1 MGLHYQHPIPDNTY
15 LETTDTNF
23 SLQNV
28 IIFYNIH
35 YILVK
40 SAIITADINIVTSLF
55 ILADICKDKV
65 NMHMLE
71 KVLGTI

>member
-1 MGLHYQHPIPDNTY
+1 MGIHYQYPIPDNTY
-15 LETTDTNF
+15 PETADTIF
-23 SLQNV
+23 SQQNV

-40 SAIITADINIVTSLF
+40 SAIITVDINIVIGLF
-55 ILADICKDKV
+55 ILTNICKDKF

-71 KVLGTI
+71 KVLGTT